1 MEEVDACPRLE
12 NYEPTEVL
20 FSSRRSLVY
29 RAMRTVAESKKPVPC
44 IVKWLRVPY
53 PSRSELTRFQLQYEL
68 CAFLASRCSCVV
80 KPVCLEKLHNS
91 LVMVFEDT
99 GSQSLRSWARATPKP
114 TLELRLQTAI
124 KIAQA
129 LAEIHSQNVGAC
141 SLAACLPQHRSREC
155 VRVAARSG
163 GAQGYHPQQHR
174 DQQRGRTAYHRLWHL
189 GAAAARSTQRYLFQC

>member
-1 MEEVDACPRLE
+1 
-12 NYEPTEVL
+12 
-20 FSSRRSLVY
+20 
-29 RAMRTVAESKKPVPC
+29 
-44 IVKWLRVPY
+44 
-53 PSRSELTRFQLQYEL
+53 
-68 CAFLASRCSCVV
+68 VV

-129 LAEIHSQNVGAC
+129 LAEIHSQNVGSD
-141 SLAACLPQHRSREC
+141 SLATCLAIARSC
-155 VRVAARSG
+155 DLRVAARAG

-189 GAAAARSTQRYLFQC
+189 GAAAARSTQRYLFQF